1 MQVWRHKFM
10 IHTFTTHQE
19 KFRCK
24 WIKIMLFDMLE
35 EGTTHSI
42 DECIQATCYVG
53 HVATVNRSTEL
64 CQTELKNTNN
74 ALPNYTNQKVLT
86 VFPSSDDMIGTG
98 HSMTGSV
105 AAILSEPKVMKQLS
119 S

>member
-1 MQVWRHKFM
+1 
-10 IHTFTTHQE
+10 
-19 KFRCK
+19 
-24 WIKIMLFDMLE
+24 
-35 EGTTHSI
+35 
-42 DECIQATCYVG
+42 
-53 HVATVNRSTEL
+53 
-64 CQTELKNTNN
+64 
-74 ALPNYTNQKVLT
+74 VLT

>member
-19 KFRCK
+19 KFRCN

-64 CQTELKNTNN
+64 CQTELKK
-74 ALPNYTNQKVLT
+74 YK
-86 VFPSSDDMIGTG
+86 
-98 HSMTGSV
+98 
-105 AAILSEPKVMKQLS
+105 
-119 S
+119 